1 MAEQDHVELVDPD
14 GTASGVAL
22 VSEAHAAPGLLHR
35 AYSVQL
41 VDGDGR
47 LLLQRRAA
55 VKRRFPG
62 LWSNS
67 TCGHPAPGTTLAGA
81 ARARVR
87 EELGVDVDGL
97 VEVGAFQYS
106 APDAASG
113 HVEREHDHVLVARFD
128 GAPSPDPDEVS
139 DVRWVTRE
147 EAAGLVAAGETTPWF
162 AQVLELASPEV
173 PARG

>member
-22 VSEAHAAPGLLHR
+22 VSQAHAAPGLLHR

-41 VDGDGR
+41 VDGSGR

-55 VKRRFPG
+55 VKRRFAG

-67 TCGHPAPGTTLAGA
+67 TCGHPAPGTTLADA
-81 ARARVR
+81 ARVRVR

-97 VEVGAFQYS
+97 VEVGVFQYS
-106 APDAASG
+106 APDATSG

-128 GAPSPDPDEVS
+128 GAFTPDPDEVQ
-139 DVRWVTRE
+139 DLRWVTRE
-147 EAAGLVAAGETTPWF
+147 EAADLVAAGETTPWF
-162 AQVLELASPEV
+162 AQVLALASPGV